1 MNDQSP
7 LPAGVPIPGRKVA
20 QVVEGARKV
29 FLRDGFEGASVDA
42 IAREAGVS
50 KATLYSYFADKRLLF
65 LHVGQCECARQSE
78 VAEHSIDED
87 APVAEVLRRSGKL
100 MMDFITSEFGQR
112 LFRICIAE
120 GERFPALAREFY
132 ESGPMVMR
140 GMMIDFLKKA
150 EARGELAIDDHEMAA
165 EQFHELCKANVLP
178 KLIFG
183 MDTPSEDER
192 AYVIDQAVETFLAR
206 YGAG

>member
-1 MNDQSP
+1 MNDHSP
-7 LPAGVPIPGRKVA
+7 LPPGVPIPGRKVA

-42 IAREAGVS
+42 IAKEAGVS

-87 APVAEVLRRSGKL
+87 APAAEVLRRSGTL
-100 MMDFITSEFGQR
+100 MMDFITSDFGQR
-112 LFRICIAE
+112 LFSICVAE
-120 GERFPALAREFY
+120 GERFPDLAREFY

-140 GMMIDFLKKA
+140 NMMIDFLRKA
-150 EARGELAIDDHEMAA
+150 VERGELRIDDYVMAA
-165 EQFHELCKANVLP
+165 EQFHELCGANIFH

-183 MDTPSEDER
+183 MGTPSADER
-192 AYVIDQAVETFLAR
+192 AYVVDQAVETFLAR
-206 YGAG
+206 YGVR